1 MQNIRGNTCL
11 FEKDLLEYGIVS
23 CRKQRKLC
31 HLRELKTRLDAA
43 QKNPA
48 IKWNWEMDLLTF

>member
-48 IKWNWEMDLLTF
+48 IK